1 MVFGQWDWLMVIW
14 LKKSQFLVG
23 KVNKLPEGKLIRTG
37 KITASLLLKF
47 PFHGL
52 LEVAIPKITI

>member
-1 MVFGQWDWLMVIW
+1 MVIW

-23 KVNKLPEGKLIRTG
+23 KINKLPEGKLIRTG